1 MTKTIPH
8 LSGYDLVEELQHSFD
23 SVVYRAQQNSGDF
36 AGSPRSVVIKLLST
50 EYPSYQDLIDFRH
63 QYTIAKDLDIPGVLR
78 LHHLEEHDRGYA
90 LVMEDCGG
98 VALAQYSEQLNLAEI
113 LEIAIQ
119 ITSTLQLLGKQQII
133 HKNINP
139 TNLLINPTTK
149 QIKLIDFSIASLLP
163 RETQIMVNPD
173 LLEGNLSYISPEQ
186 TGRMNRGI
194 DYRSDFYSLGIT
206 LYQLLTGRLPFITI
220 DSLELVHCHLSQIAM
235 PANLVNPEIPA
246 VVAQVVAKLMAK
258 NAEDRYQSAQGIQ
271 HDLANCLHQWR
282 SIGTISQFEL
292 AQQDFNDRFILP
304 EKLYGRKT
312 ETQTLLAAFDRVS
325 QGQTEMILV
334 AGFSGI
340 GKTAVIN
347 ETHKSITRQ
356 KGYFIK
362 GKYDQFNRRRPF
374 LGFFQAFRDL
384 IRQLLSETEEQVAN
398 WKNRILAA
406 VGDNGQI
413 LINEFPELKQL
424 IGSQPSIKE
433 MEGTASQ
440 QRFNLAFQKFIEVFT
455 TAEHPLIIFLDD
467 LQWADAA
474 SLKLI
479 KLLMTGK
486 GYLLLLGAYRD
497 NEVSSTHQLLLTI
510 EQLRQAAVTVQ
521 IINLMP
527 LTLTDTNQLIAD
539 TLHCSIERTA
549 TLAELVDRKTQGNPF
564 FATQFLKSLH
574 ADGQIRFNRRGYW
587 ECDLAQIETLSIT
600 DDVVE
605 LMTEQLQKMSIAAQQ
620 IFKLAACIGNQFDL
634 ETLVIISE
642 QPRLITTN
650 ALWEGLQAGVILPT
664 SQVYK
669 FFQSDTSQQFA
680 SEKPLNSTYQF
691 LHDRVQ
697 QAAYSLIPDQQKQ
710 QTHLEI
716 GRLLS
721 ANTST
726 EQRQEKLFEIVN
738 HFNLAIELVQ
748 KPAEREML
756 AQLNLKAAQKAKTA
770 TAYSAAY
777 NYAQIGIKLLSS
789 WSEQYNLALTLH
801 ETLAEVAFLNG
812 DFGAVPALTK
822 VVLKQA
828 RATIDRI
835 KTYET
840 IIQFHTIQKQHQ
852 QAIDSGL
859 EVLQQLGINLSSH
872 PHKLAIFQELIKTKV
887 ALSKKSPEDLLNL
900 PEMVLPEKVAAL
912 RILDLLQMPA
922 YLFSQKMLVV
932 LAAVGVRITL
942 KYGNNPLAASF
953 YAHYSMV
960 LSSTGELDKSYQIG
974 QLAMFLAD
982 RYQNLAIT
990 AKVKVII
997 PWFSQPWRQALR
1009 NSIPLMDESISAA
1022 QESCNLTFLG
1032 VSAGMSMLTRFFAGV
1047 PLNEI
1052 VEKMAEI
1059 EEIIIQSKDE
1069 SSQLYFA
1076 LLRQTILNLHEKP
1089 NLVTTIMTSE
1099 SKESAF
1105 LSTLYGFRTFSAYI
1119 FADIPTALSYADTQL
1134 LYESP
1139 QTTGMTKIQ
1148 IWLFDALTRLAAY
1161 PQSNPFVQKQFMRRV
1176 LINQSNLLKRAKLMA
1191 GNFQHK
1197 VDLIEA
1203 ERCRVLGKFTE
1214 AIELYDLA
1222 ISGAKKHKYLHE
1234 EAIGNELAAKFYLE
1248 CGQETIAANY
1258 LQKAY
1263 YCYARWGAAAKINDL
1278 EQRYPQLV
1286 QPIIRQPVL
1295 MLRE

>member
-1 MTKTIPH
+1 MIENMPY
-8 LSGYDLVEELQHSFD
+8 LSGYDLVEELQHSSD
-23 SVVYRAQQNSGDF
+23 SVVYRAKQDSGDF
-36 AGSPRSVVIKLLST
+36 AGSPRSVVIKLLPA
-50 EYPSYQDLIDFRH
+50 EYPSYQDLINFRH

-78 LHHLEEHDRGYA
+78 LYHLEEHDRGYA
-90 LVMEDCGG
+90 LIMEDCGG
-98 VALAQYSEQLNLAEI
+98 VALNQYPKSLNLTDI
-113 LEIAIQ
+113 LDIAIQ
-119 ITSTLQLLGKQQII
+119 VTNTLQSLGKQRII

-139 TNLLINPTTK
+139 ANLLINPTTMK
-149 QIKLIDFSIASLLP
+149 VKLIDFSIASLLP
-163 RETQIMVNPD
+163 HEAQITVNPH
-173 LLEGNLSYISPEQ
+173 LLEGDLAYISPEQ
-186 TGRMNRGI
+186 TGRMNRGL

-206 LYQLLTGRLPFITI
+206 IYELLTGQLPFATTDPI
-220 DSLELVHCHLSQIAM
+220 ELVCCHLSQIAV
-235 PANLVNPEIPA
+235 PANLVNPAIPA
-246 VVAQVVAKLMAK
+246 VVAQIVAKLMAK

-271 HDLANCLHQWR
+271 HDLANCFYQWQ
-282 SIGTISQFEL
+282 SIGTINEFKL
-292 AQQDFNDRFILP
+292 AQQDFSDRFILP
-304 EKLYGRKT
+304 EKLYGR
-312 ETQTLLAAFDRVS
+312 EIELQNLLAAFDRVS
-325 QGQTEMILV
+325 QGQTEMMLV

-347 ETHKSITRQ
+347 EVHKPITRQ

-374 LGFFQAFRDL
+374 SGFFQAFRDL
-384 IRQLLSETEEQVAN
+384 IRQVLSESEQQQAT
-398 WKNRILAA
+398 WKSKILAA
-406 VGDNGQI
+406 VANNGQV
-413 LINEFPELKQL
+413 LINEIPELKQL
-424 IGSQPSIKE
+424 IGSQSPVKNI
-433 MEGTASQ
+433 EGKASQ

-455 TAEHPLIIFLDD
+455 AAEHPLVIFLDD

-474 SLKLI
+474 SLNLM

-497 NEVSSTHQLLLTI
+497 NEVAVTHQLMLTI
-510 EQLRQAAVTVQ
+510 EQLKQSAVIVQ
-521 IINLMP
+521 IITLLP
-527 LTLTDTNQLIAD
+527 LTVTDINQLIAD
-539 TLHCSIERTA
+539 TLYCSIKRTEA
-549 TLAELVDRKTQGNPF
+549 LSELIDHKTQGNPF

-574 ADGQIRFNRRGYW
+574 ADGLIRFNRRGYW
-587 ECDLAQIETLSIT
+587 ECDLAQIQTLSVT
-600 DDVVE
+600 NDVVE
-605 LMTEQLQKMSIAAQQ
+605 LMAAQLQKLPITAQQ

-642 QPRLITTN
+642 QSRLIATN
-650 ALWEGLQAGVILPT
+650 ALWEGLQAGLVLPT

-680 SEKPLNSTYQF
+680 SEKPVNSTYQF

-716 GRLLS
+716 GRLML
-721 ANTST
+721 ANTSN

-738 HFNLAIELVQ
+738 HFNLATELVQ
-748 KPAEREML
+748 KPSEREML
-756 AQLNLKAAQKAKTA
+756 TRLNLRAAQKAQAA
-770 TAYSAAY
+770 TAYTAAY

-789 WSEQYNLALTLH
+789 WSEQYDLALTLH
-801 ETLAEVAFLNG
+801 ETLAEVAFLHG
-812 DFGAVPALTK
+812 DFAVVPALTK
-822 VVLKQA
+822 MVLKQA

-835 KTYET
+835 KTYEI

-852 QAIDSGL
+852 QAIDRGL
-859 EVLQQLGINLSSH
+859 EVLQQLGINLGLH
-872 PHKLAIFQELIKTKV
+872 PGKLDLFQELIKTKM
-887 ALSKKSPEDLLNL
+887 ALGNKSPEDLLNL

-922 YLFSQKMLVV
+922 YLFSQKLLVV

-942 KYGNNPLAASF
+942 QYGNSPLAASF

-960 LSSTGELDKSYQIG
+960 LSSAGELDKSYQIG
-974 QLAMFLAD
+974 QIAMNLAD
-982 RYQNLAIT
+982 QYQNLAIT

-1009 NSIPLMDESISAA
+1009 DSIPLMDESILAA

-1047 PLNEI
+1047 PLDELLLR
-1052 VEKMAEI
+1052 MPEI
-1059 EEIIIQSKDE
+1059 EKIIIQSKDE

-1076 LLRQTILNLHEKP
+1076 LLRQTILDLHEKP
-1089 NLVTTIMTSE
+1089 SPMTTIITGE
-1099 SKESAF
+1099 IKESSF

-1119 FADIPTALSYADTQL
+1119 FADITTALSYADTQL

-1161 PQSNPFVQKQFMRRV
+1161 PNSKPFVQKQLMKQV
-1176 LINQSNLLKRAKLMA
+1176 LINQSNLLKRAKLMTS
-1191 GNFQHK
+1191 NFQHK

-1203 ERCRVLGKFTE
+1203 ERCRVLGKFAE

-1222 ISGAKKHKYLHE
+1222 IAGAKAHKYLSE

-1248 CGQETIAANY
+1248 CDQQTIAATY

-1263 YCYARWGAAAKINDL
+1263 YCYARWGAAAKIDDL
-1278 EQRYPQLV
+1278 EQRYPQLIFPTAQ
-1286 QPIIRQPVL
+1286 QPAL
-1295 MLRE
+1295 LSK

>member
-1 MTKTIPH
+1 MTKTIPY
-8 LSGYDLVEELQHSFD
+8 LSGYDLVEELQHSSD
-23 SVVYRAQQNSGDF
+23 SVVYRAKQNSGDF
-36 AGSPRSVVIKLLST
+36 ADSPRSVIIKLLPV
-50 EYPSYQDLIDFRH
+50 EYPSYQDLINFRH

-90 LVMEDCGG
+90 LVMEDYGG
-98 VALAQYSEQLNLAEI
+98 IALDRHQESLSLADI
-113 LEIAIQ
+113 LDIAIQ
-119 ITSTLQLLGKQQII
+119 VSNTLQSLSKQRII

-139 TNLLINPTTK
+139 ANLLINPTTK

-163 RETQIMVNPD
+163 RETQVIVNPD
-173 LLEGNLSYISPEQ
+173 LLEGNLAYISPEQ

-206 LYQLLTGRLPFITI
+206 LYKLLIGQLPFATTDPI
-220 DSLELVHCHLSQIAM
+220 ELVHCHLSQIAV
-235 PANLVNPEIPA
+235 PVNLVNPEIP
-246 VVAQVVAKLMAK
+246 VVIAKIVAKLMAK
-258 NAEDRYQSAQGIQ
+258 NAEDRYQNAQGIQ
-271 HDLANCLHQWR
+271 HDLANCLHQWQ
-282 SIGTISQFEL
+282 SIGTINEFEL
-292 AQQDFNDRFILP
+292 AQQDFSDRFILP
-304 EKLYGRKT
+304 EKLYGRTT
-312 ETQTLLAAFDRVS
+312 EVQTLLAAFDRVS
-325 QGQTEMILV
+325 QGHTEMMLV
-334 AGFSGI
+334 AGFSGV

-347 ETHKSITRQ
+347 EVHKPITRK

-374 LGFFQAFRDL
+374 SGFFQAFRDL
-384 IRQLLSETEEQVAN
+384 IRQLLSESEQQRDA
-398 WKNRILAA
+398 WKSQILAV
-406 VGDNGQI
+406 VGDNAQV
-413 LINEFPELKQL
+413 LINELPELQQL
-424 IGSQPSIKE
+424 IGSQLSIRD

-455 TAEHPLIIFLDD
+455 TPEHPLVIFLDD
-467 LQWADAA
+467 LQWADVA
-474 SLKLI
+474 SLKLM
-479 KLLMTGK
+479 KLLMTGT
-486 GYLLLLGAYRD
+486 GSLLLLGAYRD
-497 NEVSSTHQLLLTI
+497 NEVSSTHQFIMTI
-510 EQLRQAAVTVQ
+510 EQLKKSAVTVQ
-521 IINLMP
+521 TITLAP
-527 LTLTDTNQLIAD
+527 LNLTDTNQLIAD
-539 TLHCSIERTA
+539 SLHCLIERTEA
-549 TLAELVDRKTQGNPF
+549 LAELVDRKTQGNPF
-564 FATQFLKSLH
+564 FATQFLKSLY
-574 ADGQIRFNRRGYW
+574 ADGLIRFNRRGYW
-587 ECDLAQIETLSIT
+587 ECDLAQIQTLSVT

-605 LMTEQLQKMSIAAQQ
+605 LMASQLQRLPVAAQQ

-634 ETLVIISE
+634 ETLIIISE
-642 QPRLITTN
+642 QSRLIVTN
-650 ALWEGLQAGVILPT
+650 ALWEGLQAGLILPT

-680 SEKPLNSTYQF
+680 SEKPVNSTYQF

-697 QAAYSLIPDQQKQ
+697 QAAYSLILDRQKQ
-710 QTHLEI
+710 RTHLEI
-716 GRLLS
+716 GRLLL
-721 ANTST
+721 ANASN
-726 EQRQEKLFEIVN
+726 EQRQEKIFEIVN

-748 KPAEREML
+748 KPSEREML
-756 AQLNLKAAQKAKTA
+756 TRLNLKAAHKAKSA
-770 TAYSAAY
+770 TAYGAAY
-777 NYAQIGIKLLSS
+777 NYAQVGIKLLSS

-812 DFGAVPALTK
+812 DFAAVPALTK

-835 KTYET
+835 KTYEI

-859 EVLQQLGINLSSH
+859 EVLEQLGINISSH
-872 PHKLAIFQELIKTKV
+872 PHKLDLFQELIKTKM
-887 ALSKKSPEDLLNL
+887 ALSKKSSEDLLNL
-900 PEMVLPEKVAAL
+900 PEMILPEKVAAL

-922 YLFSQKMLVV
+922 YLFSQKLLVV

-960 LSSTGELDKSYQIG
+960 LSSAGELDKSYQIG

-997 PWFSQPWRQALR
+997 PWFSQPWRQELR
-1009 NSIPLMDESISAA
+1009 NSIPLMDESILAA

-1047 PLNEI
+1047 PLDEI
-1052 VEKMAEI
+1052 VGKMAEI
-1059 EEIIIQSKDE
+1059 EKIIIQSKDE

-1076 LLRQTILNLHEKP
+1076 LLRQTILDLHETP
-1089 NLVTTIMTSE
+1089 SPVTTIVTTE
-1099 SKESAF
+1099 SQESSF

-1119 FADIPTALSYADTQL
+1119 FDDIPAALNYADVQL

-1161 PQSNPFVQKQFMRRV
+1161 SSSRPPVQKQLMKRV
-1176 LINQSNLLKRAKLMA
+1176 LINQSNLLKRAKLMS

-1222 ISGAKKHKYLHE
+1222 ISGAKNYKYLQE
-1234 EAIGNELAAKFYLE
+1234 EAISNELAAKFYLE
-1248 CGQETIAANY
+1248 RGQETIAATY

-1263 YCYARWGAAAKINDL
+1263 YCYARWGAAAKIDDL
-1278 EQRYPQLV
+1278 EQRYPQLISSIIQ
-1286 QPIIRQPVL
+1286 QPALIP
-1295 MLRE
+1295 M